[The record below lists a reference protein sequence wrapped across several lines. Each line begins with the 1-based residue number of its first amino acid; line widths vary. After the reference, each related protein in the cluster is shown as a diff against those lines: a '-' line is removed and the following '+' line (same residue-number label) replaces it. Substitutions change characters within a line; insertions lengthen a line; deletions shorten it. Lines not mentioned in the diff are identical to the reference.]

1 MVTDEKVK
9 EKKRKHKEEEE
20 RDDEEGDEE
29 VRLTFMNIHA
39 VKLNKFSWFVFASNS
54 VNVKC
59 FPSLF

>member
-20 RDDEEGDEE
+20 RDDEGDEE

-39 VKLNKFSWFVFASNS
+39 VKLNKFS
-54 VNVKC
+54 
-59 FPSLF
+59 